1 MIKSSSVE
9 NSRVKFIDY
18 TGRYPNL
25 CSGVLTLEI
34 DGKIYKFG
42 YEEKHGCFWRSGGG
56 CGFEDQVNW
65 ESYVNHGE
73 WVINVEELPE
83 ELKKYAHEIDKVFNE
98 NVEQGCCGG
107 CL

>member
-42 YEEKHGCFWRSGGG
+42 YEEKY
-56 CGFEDQVNW
+56 GFEHMSCIFLFFFRM
-65 ESYVNHGE
+65 EKAGR
-73 WVINVEELPE
+73 IC
-83 ELKKYAHEIDKVFNE
+83 KRI
-98 NVEQGCCGG
+98 
-107 CL
+107 

>member
-42 YEEKHGCFWRSGGG
+42 YEKNMDVFG
-56 CGFEDQVNW
+56 DL
-65 ESYVNHGE
+65 GE
-73 WVINVEELPE
+73 VVDLRTE
-83 ELKKYAHEIDKVFNE
+83 
-98 NVEQGCCGG
+98 
-107 CL
+107 